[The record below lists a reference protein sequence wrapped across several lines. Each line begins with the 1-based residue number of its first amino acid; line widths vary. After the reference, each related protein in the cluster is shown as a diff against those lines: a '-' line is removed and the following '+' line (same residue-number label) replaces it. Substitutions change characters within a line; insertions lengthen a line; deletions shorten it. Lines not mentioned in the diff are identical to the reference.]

1 MIDIRIINKTA
12 FFSWVMGQQIKTRL
26 YKRSLKG
33 NRIIFIDSTE
43 RSMNPRIKSIKLTLR
58 RRVSIDFYRLT
69 DKVDII

>member
-1 MIDIRIINKTA
+1 MIDRHQ
-12 FFSWVMGQQIKTRL
+12 FFSWVMGQQMKTRL
-26 YKRSLKG
+26 YKRSLNG

-58 RRVSIDFYRLT
+58 WRVSIDFYRLT